1 MGEAI
6 AQPIKTPFIHPS
18 KLKHQKCQNDA
29 YHKNMANYRR
39 NFIKG
44 GSFFFTAAL
53 ADRRRSLLVDRID
66 ILREAFRQVKAVYP
80 FHLDA
85 MVILPEHLHCIWTL
99 PLDDADYPG
108 RWRRIKTAFS
118 RSLPNRYPRSR
129 SQTLK
134 NERGIWQRRYWEH
147 TLRDEEDYRRHMD
160 YIHYNPVKH
169 GYVNCVADWPY
180 STFHRYVEAGIYPND
195 WAGNEET
202 VDQEFGEAMITPD
215 DGLRVAPPILRES
228 GG

>member
-1 MGEAI
+1 M
-6 AQPIKTPFIHPS
+6 T
-18 KLKHQKCQNDA
+18 
-29 YHKNMANYRR
+29 NYRR

-44 GSFFFTAAL
+44 GSYFFTATL
-53 ADRRRSLLVDRID
+53 ADRRQALLVDSID
-66 ILREAFRQVKAVYP
+66 ALREAFRQVKAAYP

-85 MVILPEHLHCIWTL
+85 MVVLPEHLHCMWTL
-99 PLDDADYPG
+99 PPDDADYPG
-108 RWRRIKTAFS
+108 RWRRIKAAFS
-118 RSLPNRYPRSR
+118 RSLPECYPRSR
-129 SQTLK
+129 SQILK

-169 GYVNCVADWPY
+169 GHVNCVADWPH

-202 VDQEFGEAMITPD
+202 VDQEFGEALVSP
-215 DGLRVAPPILRES
+215 DGLRHAPPILQES
-228 GG
+228 RDNPSDANPK

>member
-1 MGEAI
+1 
-6 AQPIKTPFIHPS
+6 
-18 KLKHQKCQNDA
+18 
-29 YHKNMANYRR
+29 MANYRR

-53 ADRRRSLLVDRID
+53 ADRRRSLLVDRIG
-66 ILREAFRQVKAVYP
+66 ILREAFRT

-85 MVILPEHLHCIWTL
+85 TVILPEHLHCIWTL

-108 RWRRIKTAFS
+108 RWRRIKAAFS

-169 GYVNCVADWPY
+169 GYVNRVADWPH
-180 STFHRYVEAGIYPND
+180 STFHRYVEAGVYPHD
-195 WAGNEET
+195 WAGNGE
-202 VDQEFGEAMITPD
+202 VRDQKFGEAMITPD
-215 DGLRVAPPILRES
+215 DGWRVAPPILRES
-228 GG
+228 RR